1 MLSHP
6 TLLPFSAAITLLI
19 LSTQCV
25 LAEGLDD
32 FSSDGCSQFPDG
44 NFTQKNL
51 WCDCCITHD
60 IAYWQGGNRKQK
72 KQADQALRAC
82 VLNKTDSLLL
92 ANTMYYGVTLGGSPV
107 FPTWY
112 RWGYGWRYGRGFQS
126 LNVYEQ
132 QQVEAKLQSY
142 FVTIPQGFCDFEHP
156 VKLMIEKELQ
166 QWLHKAQEKIGS
178 E

>member
-1 MLSHP
+1 MLPRHR
-6 TLLPFSAAITLLI
+6 LI
-19 LSTQCV
+19 IIIALSTVFTQNV
-25 LAEGLDD
+25 VAGKLDD

-44 NFTQKNL
+44 TLTQQNL

-72 KQADQALRAC
+72 KQADKELRQC
-82 VLNKTDSLLL
+82 VLNKTDNTLL
-92 ANTMYYGVTLGGSPV
+92 ADAMYYGVTVGGSPV

-126 LNVYEQ
+126 LNLFEK
-132 QQVEAKLQSY
+132 QQVKKKLERY
-142 FVTIPQGFCDFEHP
+142 FMTAIPNSCDFEHP
-156 VKLMIEKELQ
+156 VKLMIEKELLQ
-166 QWLHKAQEKIGS
+166 LLQKE